1 MNSRKAERWAKIR
14 EHSTKKT
21 ATTSRREQILC
32 HSTALVLEYYK
43 SGAAFIVM
51 VHVSLGFTLAF
62 TLALTMNLK
71 LWFTITR

>member
-1 MNSRKAERWAKIR
+1 MNSHKAERWAKIW

-21 ATTSRREQILC
+21 DTNRREQILC

>member
-21 ATTSRREQILC
+21 AITRREQILC

-43 SGAAFIVM
+43 SGVALIVM
-51 VHVSLGFTLAF
+51 VYVALGFTLAF
-62 TLALTMNLK
+62 TLALQ
-71 LWFTITR
+71 